1 MKILFNLLAFLLVS
15 PEQLS
20 DYNVA
25 TCAIF
30 DVYCENVKMWDFL
43 YLK

>member
-1 MKILFNLLAFLLVS
+1 MKIWFSLLAFLWVS

-30 DVYCENVKMWDFL
+30 DVYCENVKMCDL
-43 YLK
+43 